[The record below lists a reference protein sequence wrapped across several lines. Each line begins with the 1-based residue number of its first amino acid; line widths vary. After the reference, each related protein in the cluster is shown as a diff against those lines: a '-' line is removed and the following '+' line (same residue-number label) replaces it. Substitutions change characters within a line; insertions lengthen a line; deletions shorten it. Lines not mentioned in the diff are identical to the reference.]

1 MVGSALTRFAA
12 RAGILLAGVAITL
25 GIMPVAGQ
33 AAPKASTTP
42 TTVTIVGKGI
52 TDKLTVQNADQ
63 PGIFGQLLSEVNW
76 LASAKPQTTAP
87 KANKLGVKYTLTILV
102 KNKATATYDLYPEA
116 SGGPRAHRPAK
127 QPNGKKATDGW
138 FYGRLTM
145 SESLRISGVPLAAK
159 PDVVSGG
166 IGGGLGTE
174 PVEDTSDP
182 NAGINAFLTELRQL
196 FLLNGA
202 VVVVILLGL
211 GGISFLIRRK
221 V

>member
-1 MVGSALTRFAA
+1 MVRRALTRFATT
-12 RAGILLAGVAITL
+12 GGLLLAGVAIVL

-42 TTVTIVGKGI
+42 TTVTVVGKGI
-52 TDKLTVQNADQ
+52 TGKLTVQAADQ
-63 PGIFGQLLSEVNW
+63 PGIFNQLLSEVNW
-76 LASAKPQTTAP
+76 LATTKPQTTAP
-87 KANKLGVKYTLTILV
+87 KADKLGVKYTMTILI
-102 KNKATATYDLYPEA
+102 KDKPTATYDLYPEA

-127 QPNGKKATDGW
+127 QPNGRKVVDGW

-159 PDVVSGG
+159 PDDVSGG
-166 IGGGLGTE
+166 IGGGLGAET
-174 PVEDTSDP
+174 VQDTSDP
-182 NAGINAFLTELRQL
+182 SAGINDFLGQLRQL

-211 GGISFLIRRK
+211 AGISYLIRRR